1 MKKEEKEEENSGFRV
16 TDRRHFSETGERRQ
30 GAEEAEPKKQP
41 EPPKRPAEPAAKE
54 RPAEPPMRERPPGS
68 APRIDFP
75 SYVLSYYTQAL
86 MFLGEVPNPVT
97 NTIEQDLEGVRHTVE
112 ILEMLQAK
120 TKGNLSSEE
129 EQLMDSVMY
138 ELRMKFMAK
147 AKKIKL

>member
-1 MKKEEKEEENSGFRV
+1 MKKEEEESTGFRV
-16 TDRRHFSETGERRQ
+16 TDRRHFSETGERREV
-30 GAEEAEPKKQP
+30 AEEAEVKKQP
-41 EPPKRPAEPAAKE
+41 EAAKRAVDPSAKE
-54 RPAEPPMRERPPGS
+54 RPAEPTVRERPPGS

-75 SYVLSYYTQAL
+75 NYLLSYYTQAL

-97 NTIEQDLEGVRHTVE
+97 NTVEEDLEGVRHTVE

-129 EQLMDSVMY
+129 EQLMDSVLY

-147 AKKIKL
+147 AKKIKF